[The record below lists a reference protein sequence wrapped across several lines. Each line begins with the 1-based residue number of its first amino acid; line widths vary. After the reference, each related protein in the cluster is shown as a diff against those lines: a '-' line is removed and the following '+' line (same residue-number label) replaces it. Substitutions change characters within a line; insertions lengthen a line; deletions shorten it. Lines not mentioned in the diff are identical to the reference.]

1 MDARAG
7 TWEWK
12 DSSQKV
18 FLTTE
23 DDDGSYYDDEID
35 YNTIT
40 SISASE
46 MIVEIDGGSFTLKK
60 I

>member
-1 MDARAG
+1 MYARAG
-7 TWEWK
+7 TWEWNH
-12 DSSQKV
+12 SSQKV

-46 MIVEIDGGSFTLKK
+46 MIVEIDGGSS
-60 I
+60 